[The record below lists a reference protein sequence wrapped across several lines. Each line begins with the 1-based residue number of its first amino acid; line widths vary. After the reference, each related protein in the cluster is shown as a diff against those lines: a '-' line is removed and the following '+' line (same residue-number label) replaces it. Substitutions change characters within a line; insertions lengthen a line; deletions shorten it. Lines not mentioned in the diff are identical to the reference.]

1 MSKRFWEMAKI
12 VLIEDDNAL
21 REIVAFNL
29 KKNSHTVF
37 DTENANDALIYMEEV
52 IPDVIIADLMLP
64 GLKGEDFVNIVK
76 SKAKTASV
84 PIIIISAKDGEDKV
98 VELLKSGAD
107 DYLTKPFSI
116 KILLSKIDVLLK
128 RTQKNNDR
136 IAYLN
141 VEIDMNSRKV
151 FVDDKEIVLTHTEF
165 ELLVFLMKHPKMV
178 FTRNQFLSN
187 IWGYDSEIYTRTVD
201 AHISSLRKKLN
212 NAEFKIKSVP
222 KVGYKIE

>member
-1 MSKRFWEMAKI
+1 MAKI

-21 REIVAFNL
+21 RDIIAFNL

-64 GLKGEDFVNIVK
+64 GLKGEDFVKIVK
-76 SKAKTASV
+76 SKAKTASI

-116 KILLSKIDVLLK
+116 KILLSKIEVLLK
-128 RTQKNNDR
+128 RTQKSSDR
-136 IAYLN
+136 IAYSN
-141 VEIDMNSRKV
+141 VEIDMDSRKV
-151 FVDDKEIVLTHTEF
+151 FVDDVEISLTHTEF

-212 NAEFKIKSVP
+212 NAKFKIKSVP

>member
-1 MSKRFWEMAKI
+1 MAKI

-29 KKNSHTVF
+29 KKNAHTVF

-64 GLKGEDFVNIVK
+64 GLKGEDFVKIVK
-76 SKAKTASV
+76 SETKTASI

-98 VELLKSGAD
+98 VELLSCGAD

-128 RTQKNNDR
+128 RTQKSSNK
-136 IAYLN
+136 ISYSN
-141 VEIDMNSRKV
+141 VEIDINSRKV
-151 FVDDKEIVLTHTEF
+151 FVESKEIFLTHTEF
-165 ELLVFLMKHPKMV
+165 ELLVFLMRHPKMV

-187 IWGYDSEIYTRTVD
+187 IWGYDSDIYTRTVD

-212 NAEFKIKSVP
+212 NAKFKIKSVP

>member
-1 MSKRFWEMAKI
+1 MAKI

-21 REIVAFNL
+21 RDIIAFNL

-64 GLKGEDFVNIVK
+64 GLKGEDFVKIVK
-76 SKAKTASV
+76 SKVKTASI

-128 RTQKNNDR
+128 RTQKSSNR
-136 IAYLN
+136 IAYSN
-141 VEIDMNSRKV
+141 VEIDMDSRKV
-151 FVDDKEIVLTHTEF
+151 FVDGVEISLTHTEF

-212 NAEFKIKSVP
+212 NAKFKIKSVP

>member
-1 MSKRFWEMAKI
+1 MAKI

-21 REIVAFNL
+21 RDIIAFNL

-64 GLKGEDFVNIVK
+64 GLKGEDFVKIVK
-76 SKAKTASV
+76 SKAKTTSI

-128 RTQKNNDR
+128 RTQKSSNR
-136 IAYLN
+136 IAYSN
-141 VEIDMNSRKV
+141 VEIDMDSRKV
-151 FVDDKEIVLTHTEF
+151 FVDGVEISLTHTEF

-212 NAEFKIKSVP
+212 NAKFKIKSVP

>member
-1 MSKRFWEMAKI
+1 MAKI

-21 REIVAFNL
+21 RDIIAFNL
-29 KKNSHTVF
+29 KKKSHTVF

-64 GLKGEDFVNIVK
+64 GLKGEDFVKIVK
-76 SKAKTASV
+76 SKAKTASI

-128 RTQKNNDR
+128 RTQKSSNR
-136 IAYLN
+136 IAYSN
-141 VEIDMNSRKV
+141 VEIDMDSRKV
-151 FVDDKEIVLTHTEF
+151 FVDGVEISLTHTEF

-212 NAEFKIKSVP
+212 NAKFKIKSVP

>member
-1 MSKRFWEMAKI
+1 MAKI

-21 REIVAFNL
+21 RDIIAFNL

-64 GLKGEDFVNIVK
+64 GLKGEDFVKIVK
-76 SKAKTASV
+76 SKAKTASI

-116 KILLSKIDVLLK
+116 KILLSKIEVLLK
-128 RTQKNNDR
+128 RTQKSSNR
-136 IAYLN
+136 IAYSN
-141 VEIDMNSRKV
+141 VEIDMDSRKV
-151 FVDDKEIVLTHTEF
+151 FVDGVEISLTHTEF

-212 NAEFKIKSVP
+212 NAKFKIKSVP

>member
-1 MSKRFWEMAKI
+1 MAKI

-21 REIVAFNL
+21 RDIIAFNL

-64 GLKGEDFVNIVK
+64 GLKGEDFVKIVK
-76 SKAKTASV
+76 SKAKTASI

-128 RTQKNNDR
+128 RTQKSSNR
-136 IAYLN
+136 IAYSN
-141 VEIDMNSRKV
+141 VEIDMDSRKV
-151 FVDDKEIVLTHTEF
+151 FVDGVEISLTHTEF

-212 NAEFKIKSVP
+212 NAKFKIKSVP